1 MTRCTTAAGELVL
14 EDITFRYPGTD
25 IDVLRDVSL
34 SVSAGETVCVLG
46 ASGCGKTTLLKI
58 AASLVKPDVG
68 EVALAGE
75 PVRRPGPE
83 RIVVFQEQ
91 DQLFPWKTVLAN
103 TVFPQR
109 YLDAPPPPKA
119 QRKVALNALAE
130 VELVGAEAMFPHQL
144 SGGMRQRA
152 ALARAIAME
161 PAMLLLDEPFAAVDA
176 PTRERLGEL
185 LLTLRNRHNPGILFV
200 THDVDEALRLGDRLL
215 VLGRDGSLRYTGDVP
230 REDTDPSVLQTLRR
244 RIRSLIDD
252 AQETAAGARTPS
264 DS

>member
-1 MTRCTTAAGELVL
+1 MSTSTPAPGGLSLTG
-14 EDITFRYPGTD
+14 ITYRYPGSD
-25 IDVLRDVSL
+25 RDVLREVSL
-34 SVSAGETVCVLG
+34 SIDPGETVCVLG

-58 AASLVKPDVG
+58 AASLVEPDAG
-68 EVALAGE
+68 TIALAGA

-91 DQLFPWKTVLAN
+91 DQLFPWKTVLGN
-103 TVFPQR
+103 TIFPQR
-109 YLDAPPPPKA
+109 YLPSPPPRDV
-119 QRKVALNALAE
+119 QRKNALNALGE
-130 VELVGAEAMFPHQL
+130 VELIDADGMFPHQL

-161 PAMLLLDEPFAAVDA
+161 PAVLLLDEPFAAVDA

-215 VLGRDGSLRYTGDVP
+215 VLGRDGSLRYEGDVP
-230 REDTDPSVLQTLRR
+230 VADADPSVRDALRR
-244 RIRSLIDD
+244 RVRSLIDD
-252 AQETAAGARTPS
+252 V
-264 DS
+264 